1 MDIARDFTDDVF
13 LEAFLACRLPPS
25 AFNHRNHLR
34 VAWIHL
40 QRFPLDEAI
49 EWTCAGIARYA
60 THLGVPD
67 RYHRTMTEA
76 LIRLMA
82 RAGASD
88 PSLSFEDFL
97 ARAPAFS
104 GDCRTLIAAHY
115 SPDLLARSD
124 ARYRF
129 LSPDRLPLPS

>member
-1 MDIARDFTDDVF
+1 METPRDFTDEAF
-13 LEAFLACRLPPS
+13 LEAFLACRLPSS

-49 EWTCAGIARYA
+49 ERTCAGIARYA
-60 THLGVPD
+60 AHLGVPQ

-82 RAGASD
+82 RAGACD
-88 PSLSFEDFL
+88 PSLSFEGFL
-97 ARAPAFS
+97 VRAPAFS
-104 GDCRTLIAAHY
+104 GDCRILVAAHY
-115 SPDLLARSD
+115 SPELLACSN
-124 ARYRF
+124 ARERF

>member
-1 MDIARDFTDDVF
+1 MDTTRALTDDVF
-13 LEAFLACRLPPS
+13 LEAFLTCRLPPS

-49 EWTCAGIARYA
+49 ERTCAGIARYA

-82 RAGASD
+82 CAGASD
-88 PSLSFEDFL
+88 PSVSFEGFL

-104 GDCRTLIAAHY
+104 GDWRTLIDAHY

-124 ARYRF
+124 ARHRF
-129 LSPDRLPLPS
+129 LSPDRLALPS

>member
-1 MDIARDFTDDVF
+1 MDTTPAFTDDEF
-13 LEAFLACRLPPS
+13 LEAFLTCRLPPS

-49 EWTCAGIARYA
+49 ERACAGIARYA
-60 THLGVPD
+60 AHLGVPH

-82 RAGASD
+82 GAGASD
-88 PSLSFEDFL
+88 PSVSFEDFL

-104 GDCRTLIAAHY
+104 GAWRTLIDAHY

-129 LSPDRLPLPS
+129 LSPDRLALPS

>member
-1 MDIARDFTDDVF
+1 MDTTRAFTDDLF
-13 LEAFLACRLPPS
+13 LEAFLVCRLPPS

-40 QRFPLDEAI
+40 QRFPLDEA
-49 EWTCAGIARYA
+49 
-60 THLGVPD
+60 
-67 RYHRTMTEA
+67 TMTEA

-82 RAGASD
+82 NAGASD
-88 PSLSFEDFL
+88 PSVSFEEFL

-104 GDCRTLIAAHY
+104 GDWRTLIDAHY
-115 SPDLLARSD
+115 SSALLARSD

-129 LSPDRLPLPS
+129 LSPDRLALPS